1 MTTASAS
8 RPGRAN
14 PWIVVTAFAVLTFL
28 VSGALLTVQP
38 ISGIDPA
45 ALSLVQFGPGLAA
58 VLTWAVWRRRLTGLL
73 PTAIP
78 WSATAARLAV
88 MVGLCLLCT
97 AVVAGAAW
105 AAGAD
110 PAGFV
115 SVGGVSFA
123 LLLLLQLIG
132 ACGEEIGWRGLAQP
146 VLEPA
151 VGRLP
156 AVLVTGLVWAPWHVH
171 AFAAGPVIALSFLL
185 STLCLAVLFGCVGA
199 GSPAQRI
206 LVATLGHWLVNIGL
220 YVVSGDRTLEY
231 PQVLYTVT
239 GAVTVVVVSAVA
251 GAVARK
257 PLSARPG
264 GARAR

>member
-1 MTTASAS
+1 MTTAWATRPS
-8 RPGRAN
+8 RVN
-14 PWIVVTAFAVLTFL
+14 PWLVVTVFTVLTFFL
-28 VSGALLTVQP
+28 SGVLLAVQP
-38 ISGIDPA
+38 VSGIDPA

-58 VLTWAVWRRRLTGLL
+58 VLAWAVWRRRLTGML

-78 WSATAARLAV
+78 RPATAARLAA
-88 MVGLCLLCT
+88 MVCLCLLCT
-97 AVVAGAAW
+97 GVVASVAW
-105 AAGAD
+105 AAGAV
-110 PAGFV
+110 PAGFG
-115 SVGGVSFA
+115 SAGGVSFA

-156 AVLVTGLVWAPWHVH
+156 AVLVTGLVWALWHVH
-171 AFAAGPVIALSFLL
+171 AFAAGPVVALSFLL
-185 STLCLAVLFGCVGA
+185 STLCLAVVFGCVGA

-206 LVATLGHWLVNIGL
+206 LVATVGHWLVNIGL

-239 GAVTVVVVSAVA
+239 GAVTVVVVLGVVGAVA
-251 GAVARK
+251 GT
-257 PLSARPG
+257 PLSARSG
-264 GARAR
+264 GAEPR